1 MLVAR
6 AGALP
11 NSYRFVHVAVDS
23 FENRLLQGR
32 IYHESLEEG
41 IAFGSLSEFAVVL
54 EGLFDKIRYPMKSV
68 NKRNF
73 DDRSK
78 REKAEEPVV
87 PSHDGPEGERQGRL
101 ADFRLH
107 VKYRYFATWQ
117 GELMNLKTRE
127 NYEFLSF
134 MDLMEHLED
143 ILDTKKERD
152 SCGFGKRLCEV
163 TVRNYNHYVI
173 GGDVSHPAVYERR
186 PFVNEFEMKEQIEAM
201 INPLP
206 AGHQMPELIVPRTYK
221 VTSGNFG
228 PATFVIRVLF
238 RRNSSWQGT
247 VTWKEKRQQVSFR
260 SFLELLL
267 LMQEAVSCLDGWTN
281 KEDIR
286 ENRIHMA

>member
-1 MLVAR
+1 MPVAR

-11 NSYRFVHVAVDS
+11 NSYKFVHVAVDS

-41 IAFGSLSEFAVVL
+41 LAFGSLSEFAVVL
-54 EGLFDKIRYPMKSV
+54 EGLFDQIHYPMKSV
-68 NKRNF
+68 NQRNF
-73 DDRSK
+73 DDRIH
-78 REKAEEPVV
+78 REKSEEPVA
-87 PSHDGPEGERQGRL
+87 PGHDGPQGEHRGAL

-117 GELMNLKTRE
+117 GELVNLKNRE
-127 NYEFLSF
+127 AYEFLSF

-152 SCGFGKRLCEV
+152 PYGLGKRICEV
-163 TVRNYNHYVI
+163 AVRNYDRYVM
-173 GGDVSHPAVYERR
+173 GGDVSHPAVYDRR

-206 AGHQMPELIVPRTYK
+206 AGHQTPDLIVPRTYK

-228 PATFVIRVLF
+228 PATFVVRVLF

-267 LMQEAVSCLDGWTN
+267 LMQEAVSCLDGWIY

-286 ENRIHMA
+286 ENRTHMA

>member
-1 MLVAR
+1 MPVAR

-11 NSYRFVHVAVDS
+11 NSYKFVHVAVDS

-41 IAFGSLSEFAVVL
+41 LAFGSLSEFAVLL
-54 EGLFDKIRYPMKSV
+54 EGLFDQIHYPMKSV
-68 NKRNF
+68 NQRNF
-73 DDRSK
+73 DDRIQ
-78 REKAEEPVV
+78 REKSEEPVA
-87 PSHDGPEGERQGRL
+87 PGHDGPEGEHRGAL

-117 GELMNLKTRE
+117 GELLNLKNRE
-127 NYEFLSF
+127 AYEFLSF

-152 SCGFGKRLCEV
+152 PYGLGKRICEV
-163 TVRNYNHYVI
+163 AVRNYDRYVM
-173 GGDVSHPAVYERR
+173 GGDVSHPAVYDRR

-206 AGHQMPELIVPRTYK
+206 AGHQTPDLIVPRTYK

-228 PATFVIRVLF
+228 PATFVVRVLF

-267 LMQEAVSCLDGWTN
+267 LMQEAVSCLDGWN
-281 KEDIR
+281 HKEDIR
-286 ENRIHMA
+286 ENRTHMA